1 MTILDLK
8 EYMFNLGFENYALKS
23 TIFWFYLNVVFT
35 FTKGEKT
42 MKKLLILLSIIA
54 VSTMA
59 FFFGSSQNKNT
70 LKNLQTENEIV
81 VKEDLSILYMG
92 EKENLPN
99 SLENKEIIEIDVCD
113 DTENTLCVFVK

>member
-1 MTILDLK
+1 
-8 EYMFNLGFENYALKS
+8 
-23 TIFWFYLNVVFT
+23 
-35 FTKGEKT
+35 

-54 VSTMA
+54 ISTMA
-59 FFFGSSQNKNT
+59 FFFGLNQNKNT

-99 SLENKEIIEIDVCD
+99 SLENKEIVEIDVCD

>member
-1 MTILDLK
+1 
-8 EYMFNLGFENYALKS
+8 
-23 TIFWFYLNVVFT
+23 
-35 FTKGEKT
+35 
-42 MKKLLILLSIIA
+42 MKKLLLLLSIIA

-81 VKEDLSILYMG
+81 VKKDLKIIYGGSI
-92 EKENLPN
+92 ENLPN
-99 SLENKEIIEIDVCD
+99 SLENKEIQEIVICD

>member
-1 MTILDLK
+1 
-8 EYMFNLGFENYALKS
+8 
-23 TIFWFYLNVVFT
+23 
-35 FTKGEKT
+35 

-54 VSTMA
+54 ISTMA
-59 FFFGSSQNKNT
+59 FFVGLNQNKNT

-99 SLENKEIIEIDVCD
+99 SLENKEIVEIDVCD

>member
-1 MTILDLK
+1 
-8 EYMFNLGFENYALKS
+8 
-23 TIFWFYLNVVFT
+23 
-35 FTKGEKT
+35 
-42 MKKLLILLSIIA
+42 MKKLLILLSVIA
-54 VSTMA
+54 ISTMA
-59 FFFGSSQNKNT
+59 FFFGSSQNENT

-99 SLENKEIIEIDVCD
+99 SLENKEIVEIDVCD

>member
-1 MTILDLK
+1 
-8 EYMFNLGFENYALKS
+8 
-23 TIFWFYLNVVFT
+23 
-35 FTKGEKT
+35 
-42 MKKLLILLSIIA
+42 MKKLLLLLSVIA
-54 VSTMA
+54 ISTMA

-81 VKEDLSILYMG
+81 VKENLSILYMG

-99 SLENKEIIEIDVCD
+99 SLENKEIVEIDVCD